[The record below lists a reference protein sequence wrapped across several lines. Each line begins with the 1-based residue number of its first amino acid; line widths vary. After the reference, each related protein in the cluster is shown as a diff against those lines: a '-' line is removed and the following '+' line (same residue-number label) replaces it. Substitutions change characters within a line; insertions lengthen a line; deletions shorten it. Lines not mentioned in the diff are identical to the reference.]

1 MRRLIRWGDG
11 LGMDKRESR
20 GEEGEELGGD
30 GGIKRDDDDG
40 DAEDEEDTSAVTT
53 PLPKTGARNGS
64 PDDAGWTL
72 WAATAISA
80 DSC

>member
-1 MRRLIRWGDG
+1 
-11 LGMDKRESR
+11 MDKRESR

-30 GGIKRDDDDG
+30 GGIKRDDDDDDDG

-72 WAATAISA
+72 WAATAIAA